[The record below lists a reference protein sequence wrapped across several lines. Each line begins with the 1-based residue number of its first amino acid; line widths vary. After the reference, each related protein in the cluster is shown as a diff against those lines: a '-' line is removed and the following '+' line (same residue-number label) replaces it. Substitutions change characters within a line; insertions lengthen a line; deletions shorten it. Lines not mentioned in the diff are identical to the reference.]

1 MPAMNCTAP
10 FPRSLRRSLAV
21 LLSAAVLLGGCVYR
35 LPIQQGNHLDY
46 DAVRQVKAGMTRT
59 QVRFL
64 LGTPIVPGAFDN
76 DRWDYTYYLKLRRL
90 QTPKQLHATVY
101 FRNDVVDHVS
111 SDVKE
116 DTVEPLSRRPVSAPG
131 A

>member
-1 MPAMNCTAP
+1 MKTTILTA
-10 FPRSLRRSLAV
+10 LKVLALG
-21 LLSAAVLLGGCVYR
+21 LLLDGCVYR
-35 LPIQQGNHLDY
+35 LPIQQGNHLDGEKIGL
-46 DAVRQVKAGMTRT
+46 VKPGMTRT
-59 QVRFL
+59 QVKYL

-76 DRWDYTYYLKLRRL
+76 ERWDYEYYLKLRRL

-101 FRNDVVDHVS
+101 FKGELVDHVV

-116 DTVEPLSRRPVSAPG
+116 EEIVEPISKRPVNAPG